1 MASPEDADS
10 DVEETVKID
19 LMNKVKEK
27 PKWDPFQSPD
37 WDAQKPSSEAI
48 VRMKRQMNHYYLYNR
63 IFVMFYRDL
72 HGAFSDP
79 LPGIFITPHGDD
91 ITRVSMFFYHVLSTS
106 LSLPNTHSFMY

>member
-10 DVEETVKID
+10 DVEETVEID

-48 VRMKRQMNHYYLYNR
+48 VRMKR
-63 IFVMFYRDL
+63 
-72 HGAFSDP
+72 
-79 LPGIFITPHGDD
+79 
-91 ITRVSMFFYHVLSTS
+91 
-106 LSLPNTHSFMY
+106 